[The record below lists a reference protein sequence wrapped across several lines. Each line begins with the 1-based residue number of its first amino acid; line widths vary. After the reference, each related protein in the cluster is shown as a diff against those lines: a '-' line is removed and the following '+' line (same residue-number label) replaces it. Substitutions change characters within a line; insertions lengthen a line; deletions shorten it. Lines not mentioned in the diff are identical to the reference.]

1 LRLST
6 KGIYGVLA
14 VLDLTVHQTEGF
26 VSLRSI
32 ADRHRLS
39 ESYLEQLFSVL
50 RKKGILT
57 GARGSQGGYALKKD
71 PKNITVGMVLEA
83 LEGPLKLLDCKKG
96 SKECNRYDFCI
107 TRRVWD
113 RLGGAIGEVV
123 NNITLQDLA
132 DDYKA
137 QGLKG
142 QHMFYI

>member
-1 LRLST
+1 MRLST

-57 GARGSQGGYALKKD
+57 GARGSQ
-71 PKNITVGMVLEA
+71 
-83 LEGPLKLLDCKKG
+83 
-96 SKECNRYDFCI
+96 
-107 TRRVWD
+107 
-113 RLGGAIGEVV
+113 
-123 NNITLQDLA
+123 
-132 DDYKA
+132 
-137 QGLKG
+137 
-142 QHMFYI
+142 